1 MGTNTSPVAA
11 TTAGPATARLNA
23 ENGATNVTTMHD
35 LGLAVLQ
42 DMRALSPDL
51 VIDLPT
57 DVYGTKGG
65 FIRFY
70 EVPELVQICSP
81 MMLKIGASAQS
92 HPHDPV
98 NENTIRQRVQR
109 IALCLD
115 FLRKGDTEAKYID
128 DASPQRCVPVA
139 V

>member
-1 MGTNTSPVAA
+1 
-11 TTAGPATARLNA
+11 
-23 ENGATNVTTMHD
+23 
-35 LGLAVLQ
+35 
-42 DMRALSPDL
+42 
-51 VIDLPT
+51 
-57 DVYGTKGG
+57 
-65 FIRFY
+65 
-70 EVPELVQICSP
+70 VQICSP

-115 FLRKGDTEAKYID
+115 YLSKGDTEAKYID
-128 DASPQRCVPVA
+128 DLSPQRCVPVA